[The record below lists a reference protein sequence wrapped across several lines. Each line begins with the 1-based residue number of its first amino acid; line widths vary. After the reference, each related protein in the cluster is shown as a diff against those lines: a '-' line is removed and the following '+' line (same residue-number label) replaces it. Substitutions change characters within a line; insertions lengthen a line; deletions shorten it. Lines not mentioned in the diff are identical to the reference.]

1 MEKTSVIVIFYVY
14 LKFSLNFSYIF
25 LGADADELSQDTHN
39 VNHCIF
45 HTEQIQIL

>member
-25 LGADADELSQDTHN
+25 LDADELSQDIHN